1 MAARTAPIGFIADD
15 ITGATDLAS
24 ALAGRGI
31 DTRLVFGSAAMPA
44 DGGEAIV
51 VALKIRSIPAS
62 EARDAAL
69 RAAHA
74 LRAAGV
80 TQFFSKYCSTFDS
93 TVDGNIGPIADAL
106 AELAGARRV
115 LHCPAYPANMRTV
128 YMSHLFVGAELLSE
142 SSMRNHPLNP
152 MRDSQLVRVL
162 ASQTPHH
169 VGAVPWTVVNA
180 GPDALAA
187 QLPRA
192 TGEEVEIQHLIADA
206 VSETDLDTLAA
217 AVASDYLAAGSAP
230 FGAAFAVAAL
240 AREGAASP
248 SASARERVPPGPTAI
263 LAGSLSRATAEQVKA
278 FDGRAVVLHL
288 DDVRD
293 AAAVERAL
301 EAVVPALGQ
310 HPLLIAIEHN
320 EDHEGPTGGSPE
332 LSARI
337 EQTMGRLGAG
347 LVKVGVRRLIVA
359 GGETSGAVAAALD
372 LRSARIG
379 PDISVGVPWIV
390 TEDLSIAFKS
400 GNFGGPHFFQDALE
414 VADS

>member
-1 MAARTAPIGFIADD
+1 MAGRAAPIGFIADD
-15 ITGATDLAS
+15 ITGATDVAS

-31 DTRLVFGSAAMPA
+31 DTRLVFGDAEIPR

-51 VALKIRSIPAS
+51 VALKIRSVPAPD
-62 EARDAAL
+62 AQAAAL
-69 RAAHA
+69 RAARA
-74 LRAAGV
+74 LCAAGV

-93 TVDGNIGPIADAL
+93 TADGNIGPIADVL
-106 AELAGARRV
+106 ADLTGARRV
-115 LHCPAYPANMRTV
+115 LHCPAYPGNQRTV
-128 YMSHLFVGAELLSE
+128 YMSHLFVGAELLSD
-142 SSMRNHPLNP
+142 SPMREHPLNP

-162 ASQTPHH
+162 ASQTSHP
-169 VGAVPWTVVNA
+169 VGAVRWTAVNA
-180 GPDALAA
+180 GPDAVAE

-192 TGEEVEIQHLIADA
+192 TGEEVELQHLIADA
-206 VSETDLDTLAA
+206 VSDADLDTLAA
-217 AVASDYLAAGSAP
+217 AVASDHLVAGSAP
-230 FGAAFAVAAL
+230 FGAAFVVAAL
-240 AREGAASP
+240 AKEGGASP
-248 SASARERVPPGPTAI
+248 SAPTREHVPPGPTAI
-263 LAGSLSRATAEQVKA
+263 LAGSLSRATAEQMKA

-293 AAAVERAL
+293 DAAVERAL
-301 EAVVPALGQ
+301 QAVVPALRQ
-310 HPLLIAIEHN
+310 HPMLFAIEHN
-320 EDHEGPTGGSPE
+320 ADHQAPTGEPAD

-337 EQTMGRLGAG
+337 EQAMGRLGAG
-347 LVKVGVRRLIVA
+347 LVRMGARRLIVA
-359 GGETSGAVAAALD
+359 GGETSGAVAAALG